1 MGTRQATPPEVQGPH
16 ASWKL
21 RWEGLMATTV
31 TVRDEST
38 SGKMLNEFVLDLL
51 TEHITVRE
59 LIRSR
64 VYQEVQDYN
73 RRLPESVRGLVQPND
88 SEETVDGFKLKK
100 PREIEWKA
108 QFDRALEAFESNRVL
123 ILVNDRQVESLDEKI
138 VVSPNTS
145 ISFLKLT
152 MLVGG

>member
-1 MGTRQATPPEVQGPH
+1 
-16 ASWKL
+16 
-21 RWEGLMATTV
+21 MATTV

-51 TEHITVRE
+51 TEHISVRE

-73 RRLPESVRGLVQPND
+73 RRLPESFRGLVQPND
-88 SEETVDGFKLKK
+88 TKETVDGFKLKK
-100 PREIEWKA
+100 PRQIEWKA
-108 QFDRALEAFESNRVL
+108 QFDRAIEAFESNRVL

-138 VVSPNTS
+138 VVGPNTS

>member
-1 MGTRQATPPEVQGPH
+1 
-16 ASWKL
+16 
-21 RWEGLMATTV
+21 MATTV

-73 RRLPESVRGLVQPND
+73 RRLPESFRGLVQPND
-88 SEETVDGFKLKK
+88 TKETVDGFKLKK
-100 PREIEWKA
+100 PRQIEWKA

-138 VVSPNTS
+138 VVGPNTS

>member
-1 MGTRQATPPEVQGPH
+1 
-16 ASWKL
+16 
-21 RWEGLMATTV
+21 MATTV

-51 TEHITVRE
+51 TEHISVRE

-100 PREIEWKA
+100 PRQIEWKA

-138 VVSPNTS
+138 VVGPNTS

>member
-1 MGTRQATPPEVQGPH
+1 
-16 ASWKL
+16 
-21 RWEGLMATTV
+21 MATTV

-100 PREIEWKA
+100 PRQIEWKA
-108 QFDRALEAFESNRVL
+108 QFDRAIEAFESNRVL

-138 VVSPNTS
+138 VVGPNTS